1 MVLAKLD
8 TRTAPI
14 FRVVTNSFLHKIF
27 VFYFSK
33 QENYLS
39 RSGYWRNRFW
49 INDWTVAVLCR
60 WSLTKLGVLSCL
72 NSLSLPPYLPAY
84 RPIHRIYIEYRY
96 KDINI
101 EHRYTFLYS
110 GWDANRI
117 SIRVGKQT
125 AGQRCCLSLPRLS
138 SSTKLRRSFWRLVA
152 FIATSKLARL
162 GQSWVNFSTLVRKR
176 KLL

>member
-1 MVLAKLD
+1 MIFEARAPLLKPRLFQGFEPNDFGCVWNILLHGTSHPPLEVK
-8 TRTAPI
+8 TRFCFEVWPPQPRAGGET
-14 FRVVTNSFLHKIF
+14 VCFLHKIF

-33 QENYLS
+33 RENYLS

-49 INDWTVAVLCR
+49 INDWTVAVLCRWSLTVLCR

-101 EHRYTFLYS
+101 KT
-110 GWDANRI
+110 
-117 SIRVGKQT
+117 
-125 AGQRCCLSLPRLS
+125 
-138 SSTKLRRSFWRLVA
+138 
-152 FIATSKLARL
+152 
-162 GQSWVNFSTLVRKR
+162 
-176 KLL
+176 

>member
-1 MVLAKLD
+1 M
-8 TRTAPI
+8 
-14 FRVVTNSFLHKIF
+14 
-27 VFYFSK
+27 
-33 QENYLS
+33 
-39 RSGYWRNRFW
+39 
-49 INDWTVAVLCR
+49 
-60 WSLTKLGVLSCL
+60 

-138 SSTKLRRSFWRLVA
+138 SSTKLRRSAKRFVA
-152 FIATSKLARL
+152 FIATRKTCPSRAKLSKLL
-162 GQSWVNFSTLVRKR
+162 NSCEKTQFIYLVNNLSYFIDGGKR
-176 KLL
+176 TVGPRRRNLSPKRSLFEACVQ